1 MKKILILFVI
11 FISSTTL
18 YACGNTDTVDPVL
31 TGVDDLS
38 IAAGDV
44 FDPLLE
50 VSATDNV
57 DGDITDKIIFSGSYN
72 VNVVGTYLLSYRV
85 KDSSGNET
93 IRSRTLTVLPTPLFI
108 ALEAYHNADNFT
120 MEVSMIH
127 NGENYPIL
135 IEVDENKMRVE
146 GIDEIL
152 YYEFSENCH
161 IYEMN
166 QAVWQKN
173 SIECS
178 QRDASE
184 LQFFI
189 NLSEEY
195 FTTSSSNANLYLLKS
210 NYYNSLQTFL
220 GSSIT
225 SNFTLEIFNQ
235 HVKTIAF
242 NMLRNQLYFEVSIT
256 YTNYDTTSIE
266 LPVL

>member
-1 MKKILILFVI
+1 MKKTLILFAI
-11 FISSTTL
+11 FVSSITL
-18 YACGNTDTVDPVL
+18 YACGNTDAVDPVI
-31 TGVDDLS
+31 TGVEDLS
-38 IAAGDV
+38 IVAGDV
-44 FDPLLE
+44 FEPLLG

-57 DGDITDKIIFSGSYN
+57 DGDITDKIIFSGSFN
-72 VNVVGTYLLSYRV
+72 ANVVGTYLLTYRV
-85 KDSSGNET
+85 KDSSNNET
-93 IRSRTLTVLPTPLFI
+93 IRSRTLTVIPTPLFTAI
-108 ALEAYHNADNFT
+108 EAYHNADNFT

-127 NGENYPIL
+127 NGENYPLL
-135 IEVDENKMRVE
+135 IEVDKNKMRVE

-152 YYEFSENCH
+152 YYEFSENCY

-166 QAVWQKN
+166 QAVWQKT

-195 FTTSSSNANLYLLKS
+195 FTKSLNNENLYVLKS

-225 SNFTLEIFNQ
+225 SNFTLEILNQ
-235 HVKTIAF
+235 YVKTISF

-256 YTNYDTTSIE
+256 YKNYDTTSIE
-266 LPVL
+266 LPIA